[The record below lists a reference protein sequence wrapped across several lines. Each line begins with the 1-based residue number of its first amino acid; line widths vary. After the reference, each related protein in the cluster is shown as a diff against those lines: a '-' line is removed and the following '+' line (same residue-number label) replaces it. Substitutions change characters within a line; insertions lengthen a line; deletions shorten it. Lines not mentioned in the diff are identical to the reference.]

1 MKLKKIL
8 FTILAASMLMFTAC
22 GDSSSKAD
30 SSKTGTSSSETKTES
45 SAVDTSAQ
53 DSSQAQSTPDNSG
66 SGKDTIVIYFSAT
79 GTTKGVAE
87 KIAEITGADTY
98 EITPEETYTDAD
110 PARRYSA
117 VFGQQNSSFLRQQF
131 VGLYTA
137 GTDKRQER
145 RRADRTAR
153 RR

>member
-1 MKLKKIL
+1 
-8 FTILAASMLMFTAC
+8 MLMFTAC

-45 SAVDTSAQ
+45 SAADTSAQ

-98 EITPEETYTDAD
+98 EITPRGNLYRCR
-110 PARRYSA
+110 PRLAR
-117 VFGQQNSSFLRQQF
+117 
-131 VGLYTA
+131 
-137 GTDKRQER
+137 
-145 RRADRTAR
+145 
-153 RR
+153 